1 MFSDELMV
9 AKWKINGV
17 KNIMQKFQDGDHD
30 SESDIFFVLSEELKQ
45 AMELLEQVGDSEK

>member
-17 KNIMQKFQDGDHD
+17 KNIIQKFQAGATD

>member
-1 MFSDELMV
+1 MV

-17 KNIMQKFQDGDHD
+17 KNIIQKFQAGATD

-45 AMELLEQVGDSEK
+45 AMELLEQIGDS

>member
-17 KNIMQKFQDGDHD
+17 KNIMQKFQDGDQD